1 CMKTLASVL
10 QWVLGILALAIAVLS
25 LSPSE
30 WKQKLLIWSA
40 LVHLTNSVILLM
52 MTLVVAASAVNLYLS
67 SRQQVVVWRTR
78 KKWWDTK
85 LLPIIQVCEK
95 LVIVDSYQGS
105 KHQFWTSIENRLKED
120 RPFHFVLLDLAKGDP
135 MLAYCMDTSMVH
147 SAVAD
152 IDLKAIERLLKE
164 RDASG
169 KGGNKTIEFGYW
181 TGESQG
187 PLVSWTINGRE
198 TIAAGLWQQVNGNT
212 DLSPWLVSK
221 RGPIF
226 ESLKQHRECLLHKAK
241 ARGSVHSSVV
251 TLLNPLSGQTASIL
265 PPGAR
270 SATANLP

>member
-1 CMKTLASVL
+1 MLIYAGEEVCMKTLASVL

-52 MTLVVAASAVNLYLS
+52 MTLVVAASAVNF
-67 SRQQVVVWRTR
+67 WRTR
-78 KKWWDTK
+78 KKCWDTT
-85 LLPIIQVCEK
+85 LLQIIQVCEK

-152 IDLKAIERLLKE
+152 IDLKAIDRLLKE

-169 KGGNKTIEFGYW
+169 KGGNKTIEFG
-181 TGESQG
+181 
-187 PLVSWTINGRE
+187 
-198 TIAAGLWQQVNGNT
+198 
-212 DLSPWLVSK
+212 
-221 RGPIF
+221 
-226 ESLKQHRECLLHKAK
+226 
-241 ARGSVHSSVV
+241 
-251 TLLNPLSGQTASIL
+251 PLSGQTAEIL